1 MSSERLLRLLVHN
14 NAVKSKLVFGLA
26 RLLRHA
32 VWLSCPVRNYTRRA
46 ATFTGASA
54 NPLAWVRPE
63 RPTTKSPARDGA
75 KLGTSAAGD
84 QICSLGHQR

>member
-32 VWLSCPVRNYTRRA
+32 VWLGSVSCPVRNYTAPGRHVHRGVSQPLGV
-46 ATFTGASA
+46 GAPRKA
-54 NPLAWVRPE
+54 NNKKPR
-63 RPTTKSPARDGA
+63 
-75 KLGTSAAGD
+75 
-84 QICSLGHQR
+84 